1 MQDIH
6 DLGVI
11 LDCRIPIIVLE
22 SHEEQKALDLFM
34 RVGRKRNKPVFKW
47 TMTDGLH
54 KVSFGLQ
61 LVKDTKH
68 TEPDEVLQRIKGGA
82 EPGFYVLCD
91 FHHWLDEHPK
101 NIRLLKDIAQKNA
114 SGAITVILLSYS
126 LALPPEL
133 SRLSARFKMSL
144 PDDKQILS
152 IIREE
157 AKQWGQSNSD
167 QKVKTDNDTL
177 QKLVSNLKGLP
188 RGDIRHLV
196 RGAIVDDGAIT
207 ESDIPEVNQA
217 KFKLMELDGIL
228 SYEYDTEQFAAVGGM
243 ENLKSWLDI
252 RRGAFN
258 GNSSG
263 NSNGNGNSSDVVN
276 IDSPKGILLLGVQ
289 GGGKSLAAKSVAG
302 MWNVPLLRLDIG
314 ALYNKF
320 HGETERNLRES
331 LAMAEKMSPC
341 VLWMDEIEKGLSTD
355 NSDSG
360 TSQRVLGTLLTWLAE
375 KQSPVFV
382 VATSNDISK
391 LPPELIRKG
400 RLDELFFV
408 DLPDDKTREII
419 FKIHLEKRGLDANNF
434 DLAELALV
442 AEGFTGA
449 EIEQAI
455 VSAFYR
461 GLSENGNGSTDKNSD
476 ELGQQRVVSQSLLLA
491 ELQATA
497 PLSIV
502 MAEKLAALRQ
512 WADERNMVRV

>member
-1 MQDIH
+1 
-6 DLGVI
+6 
-11 LDCRIPIIVLE
+11 
-22 SHEEQKALDLFM
+22 
-34 RVGRKRNKPVFKW
+34 
-47 TMTDGLH
+47 
-54 KVSFGLQ
+54 
-61 LVKDTKH
+61 
-68 TEPDEVLQRIKGGA
+68 
-82 EPGFYVLCD
+82 
-91 FHHWLDEHPK
+91 
-101 NIRLLKDIAQKNA
+101 
-114 SGAITVILLSYS
+114 
-126 LALPPEL
+126 
-133 SRLSARFKMSL
+133 
-144 PDDKQILS
+144 
-152 IIREE
+152 
-157 AKQWGQSNSD
+157 
-167 QKVKTDNDTL
+167 
-177 QKLVSNLKGLP
+177 
-188 RGDIRHLV
+188 
-196 RGAIVDDGAIT
+196 
-207 ESDIPEVNQA
+207 
-217 KFKLMELDGIL
+217 
-228 SYEYDTEQFAAVGGM
+228 M
-243 ENLKSWLDI
+243 ENLKKWLGI

-258 GNSSG
+258 NNSTGNSSG
-263 NSNGNGNSSDVVN
+263 NGGGVAKSDA
-276 IDSPKGILLLGVQ
+276 PKGIRLLGVQ

-302 MWNVPLLRLDIG
+302 MWNVPLLRLDSG
-314 ALYNKF
+314 ALYHKF

-408 DLPDDKTREII
+408 DLPDEKTREII
-419 FKIHLEKRGLDANNF
+419 FKIHLEKRELDASNF

-442 AEGFTGA
+442 AEDFTGA

-455 VSAFYR
+455 VSAVYR
-461 GLSENGNGSTDKNSD
+461 GLSENGNGEADKLSD
-476 ELGQQRVVSQSLLLA
+476 NQGQQRVVSQSLLLA

>member
-6 DLGVI
+6 DLSVI

-22 SHEEQKALDLFM
+22 SHEEPKAIDLFM
-34 RVGRKRNKPVFKW
+34 RVARKRNKPVFQW
-47 TMTDGLH
+47 TLTDGLQ

-61 LVKDTKH
+61 LVKDTQH
-68 TEPDEVLQRIKGGA
+68 SEPEEVLQRIKGGA

-101 NIRLLKDIAQKNA
+101 NIRLLKDIAQKNT
-114 SGAITVILLSYS
+114 SGEITVVLLSHA
-126 LALPPEL
+126 LDLPPEL

-144 PDDKQILS
+144 PNDKQILS

-157 AKQWGQSNSD
+157 AKQWGQLNGN
-167 QKVKTDNDTL
+167 QKVTTDNETL

-188 RGDIRHLV
+188 RGDICHLV

-207 ESDIPEVNQA
+207 ASDIPEVNQA
-217 KFKLMELDGIL
+217 KFKLMELEGIL
-228 SYEYDTEQFAAVGGM
+228 SYEYDTKQFAAVGGM
-243 ENLKSWLDI
+243 ENLKKWLGI

-258 GNSSG
+258 NNSTVNSSG
-263 NSNGNGNSSDVVN
+263 NGGGVAK
-276 IDSPKGILLLGVQ
+276 IDAPKGILLLGVQ

-360 TSQRVLGTLLTWLAE
+360 TSQRVLGTLLTWLSE
-375 KQSPVFV
+375 KRSPVFV

-408 DLPDDKTREII
+408 DLPDEKTREII
-419 FKIHLEKRGLDANNF
+419 FKIHLEKRELDANNF
-434 DLAELALV
+434 DLAELSLV

-455 VSAFYR
+455 VSAVYR
-461 GLSENGNGSTDKNSD
+461 GLSENGNGEADKLSD
-476 ELGQQRVVSQSLLLA
+476 NQGQQRVVSQSLLLA

>member
-1 MQDIH
+1 
-6 DLGVI
+6 
-11 LDCRIPIIVLE
+11 
-22 SHEEQKALDLFM
+22 
-34 RVGRKRNKPVFKW
+34 
-47 TMTDGLH
+47 
-54 KVSFGLQ
+54 
-61 LVKDTKH
+61 
-68 TEPDEVLQRIKGGA
+68 
-82 EPGFYVLCD
+82 
-91 FHHWLDEHPK
+91 
-101 NIRLLKDIAQKNA
+101 
-114 SGAITVILLSYS
+114 
-126 LALPPEL
+126 
-133 SRLSARFKMSL
+133 MSL

-157 AKQWGQSNSD
+157 AKQWGQRNGD

-188 RGDIRHLV
+188 RADIRHLV

-228 SYEYDTEQFAAVGGM
+228 RYEYDTEQFAAVGGM

-252 RRGAFN
+252 RRGVFDGNNSAYNSEN
-258 GNSSG
+258 GKG
-263 NSNGNGNSSDVVN
+263 SNVAN

-341 VLWMDEIEKGLSTD
+341 VLWMDEIEKGLSVD

-375 KQSPVFV
+375 KQKPVFV

-408 DLPDDKTREII
+408 DLPDEKTRETI
-419 FKIHLEKRGLDANNF
+419 FKIHLEKRELDVNNF

-455 VSAFYR
+455 VSAVYR
-461 GLSENGNGSTDKNSD
+461 GLSENGNGSADKNS
-476 ELGQQRVVSQSLLLA
+476 GQQRVVSQSLLLA

-512 WADERNMVRV
+512 WVDERNMVRV

>member
-1 MQDIH
+1 M
-6 DLGVI
+6 
-11 LDCRIPIIVLE
+11 
-22 SHEEQKALDLFM
+22 
-34 RVGRKRNKPVFKW
+34 
-47 TMTDGLH
+47 
-54 KVSFGLQ
+54 
-61 LVKDTKH
+61 
-68 TEPDEVLQRIKGGA
+68 LQRIKGGA

-101 NIRLLKDIAQKNA
+101 NIRLLKDIAQKNT
-114 SGAITVILLSYS
+114 SGAITVILLSHS

-133 SRLSARFKMSL
+133 SRHSARFKMSL

-157 AKQWGQSNSD
+157 AKQWGVRNSD
-167 QKVKTDNDTL
+167 QKVKTDNETL
-177 QKLVSNLKGLP
+177 QKLVGNLKGLP
-188 RGDIRHLV
+188 QGDIRHLV

-243 ENLKSWLDI
+243 DNLKNWLDI

-258 GNSSG
+258 GNSG
-263 NSNGNGNSSDVVN
+263 GSNNNGSVTN

-302 MWNVPLLRLDIG
+302 MWNVPLLRLDLG

-320 HGETERNLRES
+320 HGETERNLRDS
-331 LAMAEKMSPC
+331 LAMAEKMAPC

-400 RLDELFFV
+400 RLDEHFIGAYLKMV
-408 DLPDDKTREII
+408 MVVRI
-419 FKIHLEKRGLDANNF
+419 KILMSWDSKESFPNH
-434 DLAELALV
+434 
-442 AEGFTGA
+442 
-449 EIEQAI
+449 
-455 VSAFYR
+455 YC
-461 GLSENGNGSTDKNSD
+461 
-476 ELGQQRVVSQSLLLA
+476 
-491 ELQATA
+491 
-497 PLSIV
+497 
-502 MAEKLAALRQ
+502 
-512 WADERNMVRV
+512 

>member
-34 RVGRKRNKPVFKW
+34 RVGRKGNKPVFKW
-47 TMTDGLH
+47 TLTDGLH

-68 TEPDEVLQRIKGGA
+68 TEPEEVLQRIKGGA
-82 EPGFYVLCD
+82 ESGFYVLCD

-101 NIRLLKDIAQKNA
+101 NIRLLKDIAQKNT
-114 SGAITVILLSYS
+114 SGAITVILLSHS

-133 SRLSARFKMSL
+133 SRHSARFKMSL

-157 AKQWGQSNSD
+157 AKQWGVRNSD
-167 QKVKTDNDTL
+167 QKVKTDNETL
-177 QKLVSNLKGLP
+177 QKLVGNLKGLP
-188 RGDIRHLV
+188 QGDIRHLV

-243 ENLKSWLDI
+243 DNLKNWLDI

-258 GNSSG
+258 GNSG
-263 NSNGNGNSSDVVN
+263 GSNNNGSVTN

-302 MWNVPLLRLDIG
+302 MWNVPLLRLDLG

-320 HGETERNLRES
+320 HGETERNLRDS
-331 LAMAEKMSPC
+331 LAMAEKMAPC

-375 KQSPVFV
+375 KQAPVFV

-408 DLPDDKTREII
+408 DLPDEKTREII
-419 FKIHLEKRGLDANNF
+419 FKIHLEKRELDTASFN
-434 DLAELALV
+434 LSELAT
-442 AEGFTGA
+442 ATEGFTGA

-455 VSAFYR
+455 VAAVYS
-461 GLSENGNGSTDKNSD
+461 GLSMSD
-476 ELGQQRVVSQSLLLA
+476 TSGVSVTQELLVH
-491 ELQATA
+491 ELRSTA
-497 PLSIV
+497 PLSVV
-502 MAEKLAALRQ
+502 MAERLAGLRQ

>member
-34 RVGRKRNKPVFKW
+34 RVGRKRDKPVFKW

-68 TEPDEVLQRIKGGA
+68 TEPEEVLQRIKGGA

-114 SGAITVILLSYS
+114 SGAITVILLSHS

-157 AKQWGQSNSD
+157 AKQWGQNNGD
-167 QKVKTDNDTL
+167 QKVKTDNETL

-258 GNSSG
+258 GSG
-263 NSNGNGNSSDVVN
+263 NGGDVAN

-355 NSDSG
+355 TSDSG

-419 FKIHLEKRGLDANNF
+419 FKIHLEKRELDTASFN
-434 DLAELALV
+434 LSELAV
-442 AEGFTGA
+442 VTEGFTGA

-455 VSAFYR
+455 VAAVYS
-461 GLSENGNGSTDKNSD
+461 GLSVSGTSEASVTQ
-476 ELGQQRVVSQSLLLA
+476 ELLVH
-491 ELQATA
+491 ELRSTA
-497 PLSIV
+497 PLSVV
-502 MAEKLAALRQ
+502 MAERLAGLRQ

>member
-1 MQDIH
+1 
-6 DLGVI
+6 
-11 LDCRIPIIVLE
+11 
-22 SHEEQKALDLFM
+22 
-34 RVGRKRNKPVFKW
+34 
-47 TMTDGLH
+47 
-54 KVSFGLQ
+54 
-61 LVKDTKH
+61 
-68 TEPDEVLQRIKGGA
+68 LQRIKGGA
-82 EPGFYVLCD
+82 ESGFYVLCD

-101 NIRLLKDIAQKNA
+101 NIRLLKDIAQKNT
-114 SGAITVILLSYS
+114 SGAITVILLSHS

-133 SRLSARFKMSL
+133 SRHSARFKMSL

-157 AKQWGQSNSD
+157 AKQWGVRNSD
-167 QKVKTDNDTL
+167 QKVKTDNETL
-177 QKLVSNLKGLP
+177 QKLVGNLKGLP
-188 RGDIRHLV
+188 QGDIRHLV

-243 ENLKSWLDI
+243 DNLKNWLDI

-258 GNSSG
+258 GNSG
-263 NSNGNGNSSDVVN
+263 GSNNNGSVTN

-302 MWNVPLLRLDIG
+302 MWNVPLLRLDLG

-320 HGETERNLRES
+320 HGETERNLRDS
-331 LAMAEKMSPC
+331 LAMAEKMAPC

-375 KQSPVFV
+375 KQAPVFV

-408 DLPDDKTREII
+408 DLPDEKTREII
-419 FKIHLEKRGLDANNF
+419 FKIHLEKRELDISHF
-434 DLAELALV
+434 DLAELVQV
-442 AEGFTGA
+442 ADGFTGA

-455 VSAFYR
+455 VSAVYS
-461 GLSENGNGSTDKNSD
+461 GLSDDSYSEESSAQKAVTQVSLVQ
-476 ELGQQRVVSQSLLLA
+476 ELRS
-491 ELQATA
+491 TA
-497 PLSIV
+497 PLSVV
-502 MAEKLAALRQ
+502 MAERLSALRQ

>member
-11 LDCRIPIIVLE
+11 LDCRIPLIVLE

-34 RVGRKRNKPVFKW
+34 RVGRKRDKPVFKW
-47 TMTDGLH
+47 TLTDGLH

-61 LVKDTKH
+61 LVKDTQH
-68 TEPDEVLQRIKGGA
+68 TEPEEVLQRIKGGA
-82 EPGFYVLCD
+82 ESGFYVLCD

-101 NIRLLKDIAQKNA
+101 NIRLLKDIAQKNT
-114 SGAITVILLSYS
+114 SGAITVVLLSHS
-126 LALPPEL
+126 LKLPPEL

-144 PDDKQILS
+144 PNDKQILS

-157 AKQWGQSNSD
+157 AKQWGQRNGD
-167 QKVKTDNDTL
+167 QKVKTDNETL

-188 RGDIRHLV
+188 RADIRHLV

-207 ESDIPEVNQA
+207 ESDIPDVNQA

-252 RRGAFN
+252 RRGAFD
-258 GNSSG
+258 GSSSG
-263 NSNGNGNSSDVVN
+263 NGGDVAN

-302 MWNVPLLRLDIG
+302 KWNVPLLRLDIG

-408 DLPDDKTREII
+408 DLPDEKTREII
-419 FKIHLEKRGLDANNF
+419 FKIHLEKRELDVNNF

-455 VSAFYR
+455 VSAVYR
-461 GLSENGNGSTDKNSD
+461 GLSENGNGGEQKNSD
-476 ELGQQRVVSQSLLLA
+476 TRGQKRVVSQSLLLA

-502 MAEKLAALRQ
+502 MSEKLAALRQ
-512 WADERNMVRV
+512 WADDRNMVKV

>member
-1 MQDIH
+1 
-6 DLGVI
+6 
-11 LDCRIPIIVLE
+11 
-22 SHEEQKALDLFM
+22 
-34 RVGRKRNKPVFKW
+34 
-47 TMTDGLH
+47 
-54 KVSFGLQ
+54 
-61 LVKDTKH
+61 
-68 TEPDEVLQRIKGGA
+68 
-82 EPGFYVLCD
+82 
-91 FHHWLDEHPK
+91 
-101 NIRLLKDIAQKNA
+101 
-114 SGAITVILLSYS
+114 
-126 LALPPEL
+126 
-133 SRLSARFKMSL
+133 
-144 PDDKQILS
+144 
-152 IIREE
+152 
-157 AKQWGQSNSD
+157 
-167 QKVKTDNDTL
+167 
-177 QKLVSNLKGLP
+177 VSNLKGLP
-188 RGDIRHLV
+188 RADIRHLV
-196 RGAIVDDGAIT
+196 RGAIVDDGVIT

-217 KFKLMELDGIL
+217 KFKMMDLDGIL

-243 ENLKSWLDI
+243 ENLKNWLDI

-258 GNSSG
+258 A
-263 NSNGNGNSSDVVN
+263 NSSDSGGGSDNGSVAR

-289 GGGKSLAAKSVAG
+289 GGGKSLAAKSGAG
-302 MWNVPLLRLDIG
+302 MWSVPLLRLDIG

-375 KQSPVFV
+375 KQKPVFV

-408 DLPDDKTREII
+408 DLPDEKTREII
-419 FKIHLEKRGLDANNF
+419 FKIHLEKRELDVNNF
-434 DLAELALV
+434 NLAELALV

-455 VSAFYR
+455 VSAVYR
-461 GLSENGNGSTDKNSD
+461 GLSENGTGSADKNS
-476 ELGQQRVVSQSLLLA
+476 GQQRVVSQSLLLA

>member
-1 MQDIH
+1 MQDVH
-6 DLGVI
+6 DLEVI

-22 SHEEQKALDLFM
+22 SYEELKAIDLFI
-34 RVGRKRNKPVFKW
+34 RVGRKRDKPVYQW
-47 TMTDGLH
+47 TLTDGLQ

-61 LVKDTKH
+61 LVKDSQH
-68 TEPDEVLQRIKGGA
+68 NEPEEVLQKIKGGA

-91 FHHWLDEHPK
+91 FHHWLEDHPK
-101 NIRLLKDIAQKNA
+101 NIRLLKDIAQKNT
-114 SGAITVILLSYS
+114 SGAITLVLLSHS
-126 LALPPEL
+126 LELPPEL

-157 AKQWGQSNSD
+157 AKQWGQRNGD

-188 RGDIRHLV
+188 RADVRHLV
-196 RGAIVDDGAIT
+196 RGAIVDDGVIT

-217 KFKLMELDGIL
+217 KFKMMDLDGIL

-252 RRGAFN
+252 RRGVFDGNSNA
-258 GNSSG
+258 NSSG
-263 NSNGNGNSSDVVN
+263 IANGKGGNVAN

-375 KQSPVFV
+375 KQKPVFV

-408 DLPDDKTREII
+408 DLPDEKTREII
-419 FKIHLEKRGLDANNF
+419 FKIHLEKRELDVDNF

-455 VSAFYR
+455 VSAVYR
-461 GLSENGNGSTDKNSD
+461 GLSENGNGGADKNS
-476 ELGQQRVVSQSLLLA
+476 GQQRVVSQSLLLA

>member
-1 MQDIH
+1 MQDVH

-11 LDCRIPIIVLE
+11 LDCRIPLIVLE
-22 SHEEQKALDLFM
+22 SHEERKAIDLFI
-34 RVGRKRNKPVFKW
+34 RVGRKREKPVFQW
-47 TMTDGLH
+47 TLTDGLQ
-54 KVSFGLQ
+54 KVSFGLE
-61 LVKDTKH
+61 LVKDTQYN
-68 TEPDEVLQRIKGGA
+68 EPEDVLQRIKGGS

-91 FHHWLDEHPK
+91 FHHWLDDHPK
-101 NIRLLKDIAQKNA
+101 NIRLLKDIAQKNS
-114 SGAITVILLSYS
+114 SGAITVVLLSHA

-144 PDDKQILS
+144 PNDKQILS

-157 AKQWGQSNSD
+157 AKQWGQRNGD
-167 QKVKTDNDTL
+167 KKVTTNNETL

-188 RGDIRHLV
+188 RADIRHLV

-228 SYEYDTEQFAAVGGM
+228 SYEYDTEKFAAVGGM
-243 ENLKSWLDI
+243 ENLKNWLDI

-258 GNSSG
+258 ANSRGRSG
-263 NSNGNGNSSDVVN
+263 NGGDVAR
-276 IDSPKGILLLGVQ
+276 IDAPKGILLLGVQ
-289 GGGKSLAAKSVAG
+289 GGGKSLAAKSVAA

-382 VATSNDISK
+382 VATSNDIAK

-419 FKIHLEKRGLDANNF
+419 FNIHLEKRELDVNNF
-434 DLAELALV
+434 NLTELALV
-442 AEGFTGA
+442 ADGFTGA

-455 VSAFYR
+455 VSAVYR
-461 GLSENGNGSTDKNSD
+461 GLSENGNGEADKLSD
-476 ELGQQRVVSQSLLLA
+476 TPGQQRVVSQSLLLA